1 MEKNKFSLNYFFLV
15 GSIFLSMAIVFLSTN
30 YFARED
36 SIEATLQNNRWEIKR
51 GSYIKIVE
59 MVTFSDEE
67 INVRATNLDPAF
79 SGVRT
84 YQYSIDEDRITIDS
98 YDGEEIYLIEE
109 NKDGFKFIAQNDLA
123 KVNLGNVQLMKK

>member
-1 MEKNKFSLNYFFLV
+1 MEKSKFSLNYFFLV
-15 GSIFLSMAIVFLSTN
+15 VSIFLSMAIVFLSTN
-30 YFARED
+30 YFSRED
-36 SIEATLQNNRWEIKR
+36 GIEATLQNNRWEIKR

-79 SGVRT
+79 SGTRT

-109 NKDGFKFIAQNDLA
+109 NEDGFKFIAQNDLA
-123 KVNLGNVQLMKK
+123 KANQGNVQLMKK